1 MLPIMKDS
9 INVELIED
17 EGIGGFTAQIPGI
30 PAYGEGDTEEEA
42 IADLK
47 EAVAAYVSAYGIE
60 DALAR
65 LGSPS
70 VRTLSISLEEF
81 SRA

>member
-1 MLPIMKDS
+1 MKAIS
-9 INVELIED
+9 IELIPD
-17 EGIGGFTAQIPGI
+17 EEIGGFTAQIPGI
-30 PAYGEGDTEEEA
+30 PAYGEGETEDKA

-47 EAVAAYVSAYGIE
+47 EAVATYVSAFGIE

-65 LGSPS
+65 IASPAL
-70 VRTLSISLEEF
+70 RTLPISFEEF

>member
-1 MLPIMKDS
+1 METIT
-9 INVELIED
+9 IELTPDTEV
-17 EGIGGFTAQIPGI
+17 GGFTAQIPGI
-30 PAYGEGDTEEEA
+30 PAYGEGETESQA

-47 EAVAAYVSAYGIE
+47 EAVIAYVSFFGIE

-65 LGSPS
+65 ITRPATRS
-70 VRTLSISLEEF
+70 LSMSLEEF